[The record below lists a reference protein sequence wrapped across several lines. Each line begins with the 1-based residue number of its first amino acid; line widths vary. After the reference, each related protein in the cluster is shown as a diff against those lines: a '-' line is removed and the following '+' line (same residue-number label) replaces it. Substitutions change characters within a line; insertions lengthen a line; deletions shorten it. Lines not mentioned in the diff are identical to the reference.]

1 VSKVSIPLSS
11 NTRFVSG
18 EFGLVAAKTLEK
30 QCESFNESITW
41 KIIGFSYSS
50 NNFSGAGNYFSGAGN
65 SILDPLPPA
74 MTSPI
79 IVTQRL
85 AGMRVLLVH

>member
-41 KIIGFSYSS
+41 KIIH
-50 NNFSGAGNYFSGAGN
+50 
-65 SILDPLPPA
+65 IQV
-74 MTSPI
+74 I
-79 IVTQRL
+79 IFLEQEIPS
-85 AGMRVLLVH
+85 